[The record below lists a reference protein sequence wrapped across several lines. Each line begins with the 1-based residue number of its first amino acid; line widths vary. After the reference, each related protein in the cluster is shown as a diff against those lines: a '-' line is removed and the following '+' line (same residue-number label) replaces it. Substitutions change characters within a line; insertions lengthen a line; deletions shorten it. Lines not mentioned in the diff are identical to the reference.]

1 MWRSAETPVKP
12 RIHNFIIFIVSLIL
26 LGSLGFY
33 SFTSLSYLKTPV
45 DERYLDQNADAL
57 YGPSGLYGHGIGFL
71 AALLMVL
78 LWLYILRKRWN
89 RLRGIGRLSQWLKYH
104 MWFGIAAPLLAGYH
118 AAFKFEGLI
127 GVMYWAMIAVML
139 SGIVGRYLY
148 GHIPRRRDG
157 HEMSMKQM
165 NTDKAA
171 KLRSL
176 QMEFGISP
184 EDITRLQSIVPQLQD
199 KGTLVSLYHLVASD
213 LKRRFQIKAIL
224 KDFERRYGTSQ
235 NDLAFFR
242 TTMEKQIIMS
252 QRLVVL
258 EAVSKVFHWW
268 HVIHKPFAYAIFLV
282 LTLHIVLTLSFGF
295 TWIF

>member
-1 MWRSAETPVKP
+1 MKRNS
-12 RIHNFIIFIVSLIL
+12 HNYILIFVSLVTVGL
-26 LGSLGFY
+26 LIFY
-33 SFTSLSYLKTPV
+33 SSLTLNYLKTPV
-45 DERYLDQNADAL
+45 AERYLLSELDDL
-57 YGPSGLYGHGIGFL
+57 YSPSGLIGHGIGFL
-71 AALLMVL
+71 AALFMFM
-78 LWLYILRKRWN
+78 LWLYIIRKHWN

-104 MWFGIAAPLLAGYH
+104 MWFGIAAPLLAAYH

-165 NTDKAA
+165 NTEKAE

-176 QMEFGISP
+176 QMEFGIAS
-184 EDITRLQSIVPQLQD
+184 EDINRLQQLTPQL
-199 KGTLVSLYHLVASD
+199 GNRSTLSALYHLVIFDMRRRHQVKQVLLEFEVKYGAGPMD
-213 LKRRFQIKAIL
+213 LSFFKATI
-224 KDFERRYGTSQ
+224 
-235 NDLAFFR
+235 
-242 TTMEKQIIMS
+242 EKQIIMS

-258 EAVSKVFHWW
+258 EAVSTVFHWW

-282 LTLHIVLTLSFGF
+282 LTLHIVLTISFGF

>member
-1 MWRSAETPVKP
+1 MKP
-12 RIHNFIIFIVSLIL
+12 RIHNIIIL
-26 LGSLGFY
+26 LLTLVLMANLALY
-33 SFTSLSYLKTPV
+33 SFDSLAYLQTPL
-45 DERYLDQNADAL
+45 DERYLDQTADSL

-78 LWLYILRKRWN
+78 LWLYIIRKRWN
-89 RLRGIGRLSQWLKYH
+89 LLRGLGRLSQWLKYH

-184 EDITRLQSIVPQLQD
+184 EDIIRLQSLVPQLEGQ
-199 KGTLVSLYHLVASD
+199 GTLVSLYHLVVSD
-213 LKRRFQIKAIL
+213 FKRRFQIKAIL
-224 KDFERRYGTSQ
+224 TDFELRYGTSQ
-235 NDLAFFR
+235 NDLVFFR
-242 TTMEKQIIMS
+242 ATIEKQIIMS

-258 EAVSKVFHWW
+258 DAVSKVFHWW

-282 LTLHIVLTLSFGF
+282 LTLHIILTLSFGF